1 MLYMFVCKNF
11 KPSKSIK
18 LRVDSQKP
26 NISFQEMLNN
36 IAELNDI
43 GSKKTVVDDRGRV
56 ELMIEYNS
64 KLYTDYRSGI
74 NKTLQ

>member
-1 MLYMFVCKNF
+1 M
-11 KPSKSIK
+11 
-18 LRVDSQKP
+18 RVDSQKP

-43 GSKKTVVDDRGRV
+43 GSKKTVVDDGGRV

-74 NKTLQ
+74 NKQKFENATVKHRSIPIM